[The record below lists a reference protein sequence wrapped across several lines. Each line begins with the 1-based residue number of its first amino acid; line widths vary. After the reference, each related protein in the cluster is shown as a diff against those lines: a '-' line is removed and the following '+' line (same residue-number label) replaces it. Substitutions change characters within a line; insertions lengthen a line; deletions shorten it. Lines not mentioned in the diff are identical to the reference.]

1 MLAQLLAQVRD
12 DRRVRRRFERVEVRL
27 RSRDVSALPLNLQ
40 FVRTTMLDN
49 LKAYYRRGI
58 FPRNYVHP
66 RHRPSFIDRDDRVCA
81 VAHLMIQSGQERLAR
96 QVAVE
101 ANDAY
106 VRDLHVKEFD
116 AWAAQSG
123 LTKEELAFIQP
134 SYHCTFHPDQFPYLL
149 YHVNGIL
156 TGLLNILYLAA
167 SVGIVSWLLNGLAF
181 IRRQRSSL
189 AIGLGL
195 AAGITLIVV
204 GLLQY
209 QTIQAQSTI
218 IHNLLDI
225 KNGLTGQAVGGWRP
239 CLQGATWNSSFLD
252 QLQSVLPQNPGAF
265 RNLLLMVGTVTLLVN
280 AAAVFIRRKVTI
292 STGMLK

>member
-1 MLAQLLAQVRD
+1 
-12 DRRVRRRFERVEVRL
+12 VEARL
-27 RSRDVSALPLNLQ
+27 RSRDVSALPPNLQ
-40 FVRTTMLDN
+40 FARTTMLDN
-49 LKAYYRRGI
+49 LKAYYLRGV
-58 FPRNYVHP
+58 FPRNYVHS

-81 VAHLMIQSGQERLAR
+81 VAHLMIESGQERLAR
-96 QVAVE
+96 QIAVE

-106 VRDLHVKEFD
+106 VRDINVKEFD
-116 AWAAQSG
+116 VWAAQSG

-149 YHVNGIL
+149 YHVNGLL

-167 SVGIVSWLLNGLAF
+167 SIGVVSWLLNGLAL

-204 GLLQY
+204 GLLQF
-209 QTIQAQSTI
+209 QTIQAQSAT

-239 CLQGATWNSSFLD
+239 CLQGATWNGSFLN
-252 QLQSVLPQNPGAF
+252 QLRGVLPQNPEAF
-265 RNLLLMVGTVTLLVN
+265 RNLLLILGTVTLLVA
-280 AAAVFIRRKVTI
+280 AAAVVIRRKVI
-292 STGMLK
+292 ASEGALK